1 MTQLKTLNII
11 LLFLIIHV
19 FMNTNILFA
28 QNSKINKLYEQLNQ
42 TIEDSSKIN
51 ILNKLSKSYKRSNPD
66 SALYF
71 VEMAEALALIL
82 NDSIGLAD
90 SYNNYG
96 NIYKNQ
102 GMYSLSMNYYQKSLE
117 ISEEIGYKSNLGKL
131 YNNIGILHNIQ
142 KDYDLSMEYY
152 EKSLKIKDEL
162 GDEKGKSYCY
172 NNISTIYDIKK
183 DFNKALEYCDKSLAI
198 RKELKDSMGMGVCHN
213 YLGRIYLHNNDF
225 TKSLYHY
232 NIAMKIKRKSGDQF
246 GMSQI
251 LYHFSM
257 ISVAIGDSKT
267 NLTEK
272 NKYYKEAIDNAH
284 HSLEIS
290 EKIGA
295 VNNQRYAY
303 EILHKAS
310 MGMKDYKKAVFYQK
324 QSYLLRDSLFNLE
337 KIKLIKDIELKYQ
350 TEKNQLQIEKL
361 EKESELK
368 SANLNSLQNQRIFLI
383 VISILFFA
391 FLISLIFAGKKLKL
405 KSQTIYTKNERI
417 NAQNEEITQQNNSLQ
432 KYQDHLEEMIKEQ
445 TKSLIIAMENAK
457 RADQLKTAFLENLS
471 HEIRTPLN
479 AIVGFSSLLES
490 IGDISED
497 DKKFV
502 SHINSGSESLLK
514 IVDSIMHVSKIQIG
528 DYKISFTE
536 FNINRLM
543 QQLYE
548 EFNVSDEYLKKNKL
562 ELIVNLEACSENK
575 TIYSDENVIRTILF
589 NLIENAIKYTETGK
603 VEFGYRLPGVKTHS
617 PASQREEN
625 TTLSIPNKSIQFY
638 VNDTGI
644 GISEEDIKYIFEKF
658 RKIAPGKTKLYRGLG
673 LGLTIAKSMVEQ
685 LNGKIWIES
694 EIDKGSVFYFSFP
707 LDKKV

>member
-1 MTQLKTLNII
+1 
-11 LLFLIIHV
+11 
-19 FMNTNILFA
+19 
-28 QNSKINKLYEQLNQ
+28 
-42 TIEDSSKIN
+42 
-51 ILNKLSKSYKRSNPD
+51 
-66 SALYF
+66 
-71 VEMAEALALIL
+71 
-82 NDSIGLAD
+82 
-90 SYNNYG
+90 
-96 NIYKNQ
+96 
-102 GMYSLSMNYYQKSLE
+102 
-117 ISEEIGYKSNLGKL
+117 
-131 YNNIGILHNIQ
+131 
-142 KDYDLSMEYY
+142 
-152 EKSLKIKDEL
+152 
-162 GDEKGKSYCY
+162 
-172 NNISTIYDIKK
+172 
-183 DFNKALEYCDKSLAI
+183 
-198 RKELKDSMGMGVCHN
+198 
-213 YLGRIYLHNNDF
+213 
-225 TKSLYHY
+225 
-232 NIAMKIKRKSGDQF
+232 
-246 GMSQI
+246 
-251 LYHFSM
+251 
-257 ISVAIGDSKT
+257 
-267 NLTEK
+267 
-272 NKYYKEAIDNAH
+272 
-284 HSLEIS
+284 
-290 EKIGA
+290 
-295 VNNQRYAY
+295 
-303 EILHKAS
+303 
-310 MGMKDYKKAVFYQK
+310 
-324 QSYLLRDSLFNLE
+324 
-337 KIKLIKDIELKYQ
+337 
-350 TEKNQLQIEKL
+350 
-361 EKESELK
+361 
-368 SANLNSLQNQRIFLI
+368 
-383 VISILFFA
+383 
-391 FLISLIFAGKKLKL
+391 
-405 KSQTIYTKNERI
+405 
-417 NAQNEEITQQNNSLQ
+417 
-432 KYQDHLEEMIKEQ
+432 MIKEQ

-575 TIYSDENVIRTILF
+575 TIYSDENAIRTILF

-617 PASQREEN
+617 PASQRKEN
-625 TTLSIPNKSIQFY
+625 TTLSIPDKSIQFY

>member
-1 MTQLKTLNII
+1 
-11 LLFLIIHV
+11 
-19 FMNTNILFA
+19 MNTNILFA

-198 RKELKDSMGMGVCHN
+198 RKELNDSMGMGVCHN

-617 PASQREEN
+617 PASQRKEN

>member
-1 MTQLKTLNII
+1 
-11 LLFLIIHV
+11 
-19 FMNTNILFA
+19 
-28 QNSKINKLYEQLNQ
+28 
-42 TIEDSSKIN
+42 
-51 ILNKLSKSYKRSNPD
+51 
-66 SALYF
+66 
-71 VEMAEALALIL
+71 
-82 NDSIGLAD
+82 
-90 SYNNYG
+90 
-96 NIYKNQ
+96 
-102 GMYSLSMNYYQKSLE
+102 
-117 ISEEIGYKSNLGKL
+117 
-131 YNNIGILHNIQ
+131 
-142 KDYDLSMEYY
+142 
-152 EKSLKIKDEL
+152 
-162 GDEKGKSYCY
+162 
-172 NNISTIYDIKK
+172 
-183 DFNKALEYCDKSLAI
+183 
-198 RKELKDSMGMGVCHN
+198 
-213 YLGRIYLHNNDF
+213 
-225 TKSLYHY
+225 
-232 NIAMKIKRKSGDQF
+232 
-246 GMSQI
+246 
-251 LYHFSM
+251 
-257 ISVAIGDSKT
+257 
-267 NLTEK
+267 
-272 NKYYKEAIDNAH
+272 
-284 HSLEIS
+284 
-290 EKIGA
+290 
-295 VNNQRYAY
+295 
-303 EILHKAS
+303 
-310 MGMKDYKKAVFYQK
+310 
-324 QSYLLRDSLFNLE
+324 
-337 KIKLIKDIELKYQ
+337 
-350 TEKNQLQIEKL
+350 
-361 EKESELK
+361 
-368 SANLNSLQNQRIFLI
+368 
-383 VISILFFA
+383 
-391 FLISLIFAGKKLKL
+391 
-405 KSQTIYTKNERI
+405 
-417 NAQNEEITQQNNSLQ
+417 
-432 KYQDHLEEMIKEQ
+432 MIKEQ

-502 SHINSGSESLLK
+502 SHINSGGESLLK